1 MTKVSVIICT
11 HNPRPDIFSEV
22 LGALRGQT
30 VPTTEWELL
39 LIDNLSEPPVPS
51 DAVEWHPHARLIQ
64 EKQLGSAQARIRGIS
79 EAIGEMLLFTDDDAI
94 LAADYIERAV
104 HISKTHPQ
112 IGVFGGNIELRTEI
126 PVPIYFEPHLDI
138 LAKRK
143 VTEAAWGRLYLDAI
157 VPCGAGMVF
166 KQEVAHAYMNRISN
180 IGRRL
185 GRRGKDDLTSGEDN
199 DLAFTACDLGLGIGL
214 FPELQLTHVIPKE
227 RLTKEYMLKLM
238 EGISFSTC
246 ILAALRPGRPSVSSA
261 QHRIAKLIEYVMTGR
276 FSWSVAKAKLRGQ
289 RRATE
294 YLREAGK

>member
-1 MTKVSVIICT
+1 
-11 HNPRPDIFSEV
+11 
-22 LGALRGQT
+22 
-30 VPTTEWELL
+30 
-39 LIDNLSEPPVPS
+39 
-51 DAVEWHPHARLIQ
+51 
-64 EKQLGSAQARIRGIS
+64 
-79 EAIGEMLLFTDDDAI
+79 
-94 LAADYIERAV
+94 
-104 HISKTHPQ
+104 
-112 IGVFGGNIELRTEI
+112 
-126 PVPIYFEPHLDI
+126 
-138 LAKRK
+138 
-143 VTEAAWGRLYLDAI
+143 
-157 VPCGAGMVF
+157 MVF